1 MPRSV
6 FATIQPV
13 TNARGRRTRAALLA
27 ATRVI
32 LEEQGF
38 EGLTMGAV
46 AEQAGVTRRAV
57 YLHFS
62 SRAELVGALFD
73 FLAQAEGLADSLER
87 VWRQPD
93 ALSSLDAWAR
103 HLASYH
109 ARLLPVTRAIER
121 VRHVDADAAA
131 HHAHVV
137 RAQRANC
144 RRLVRL
150 LERDGQLSPEWT
162 PSAATDMLWAL
173 ISSDIVEGL
182 LTERAWSPDRLAKHL
197 ALVFRSTF
205 ARR

>member
-109 ARLLPVTRAIER
+109 VRLLPVTRAIER

-205 ARR
+205 ARQ

>member
-6 FATIQPV
+6 LATLQPV

-73 FLAQAEGLADSLER
+73 FLAEAEGLADSLER

-109 ARLLPVTRAIER
+109 VRLLPVTRAIER

-205 ARR
+205 ARQ

>member
-6 FATIQPV
+6 LATLQPV

-73 FLAQAEGLADSLER
+73 FVAQAEGLADSLER

-109 ARLLPVTRAIER
+109 VRLLPVTRAIER

-205 ARR
+205 ARQ

>member
-6 FATIQPV
+6 LATLQPV

-73 FLAQAEGLADSLER
+73 FLAEAEGLADSLER

-93 ALSSLDAWAR
+93 ALSSLDAWVR

-150 LERDGQLSPEWT
+150 LERDGQLRPEWT
-162 PSAATDMLWAL
+162 RNAATDMLWAL

-182 LTERAWSPDRLAKHL
+182 LTERAWSPDRLAKYL

-205 ARR
+205 ARQ

>member
-6 FATIQPV
+6 LATLQPV

-73 FLAQAEGLADSLER
+73 FLAEAEGLADSLER

-103 HLASYH
+103 NLASYH

-137 RAQRANC
+137 RTQRANC

-182 LTERAWSPDRLAKHL
+182 LTERAWSPDRLAKYL

-205 ARR
+205 ARQ